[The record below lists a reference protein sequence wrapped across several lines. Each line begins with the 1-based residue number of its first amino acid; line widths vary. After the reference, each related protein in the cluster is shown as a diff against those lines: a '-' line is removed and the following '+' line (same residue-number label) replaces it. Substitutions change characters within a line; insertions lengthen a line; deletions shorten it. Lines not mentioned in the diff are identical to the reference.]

1 MMSRIRWPIGIGP
14 QPVLGRVV
22 RAAPTGRVAHRLGAM
37 LPTIRSRCIHLPLK
51 PLSASETGRVLQ
63 AASEASPEAIAEA
76 AGLSQG
82 SPGRALQLL
91 DSKGARAF
99 GAFRAAPRLTP
110 ATCVSLGMNFAHRD
124 NAEDFSVFSE
134 LLTGW
139 IAEEARRYADA
150 HKGLVLARAHGQI
163 TRSIR
168 QTDALNL
175 DRRQTVVDA
184 LMLIGDALKA
194 S

>member
-1 MMSRIRWPIGIGP
+1 
-14 QPVLGRVV
+14 
-22 RAAPTGRVAHRLGAM
+22 M

-51 PLSASETGRVLQ
+51 ALTVAETERVLRGISETS
-63 AASEASPEAIAEA
+63 AEAIAEA
-76 AGLSQG
+76 ARLSQG

-91 DSKGARAF
+91 DSKGAKAF
-99 GAFRAAPRLTP
+99 GAFRATKRLTP
-110 ATCVSLGMNFAHRD
+110 AACVGLGMNFAHRD
-124 NAEDFSVFSE
+124 NAEDFAVFSE

-139 IAEEARRYADA
+139 TAEEARRFAGA
-150 HKGLVLARAHGQI
+150 RKGVALARAHDEI

-184 LMLIGDALKA
+184 LMLLGDALKA